1 MTEHIQGGDDP
12 QPGLVAGR
20 YQVVRPIGRG
30 GMGTVWLAT
39 DERLGRSVA
48 LKRIGTGAAAGDPG
62 QARAMREARHAA
74 SLNHPNVVAVFDVV
88 EHEGASWLV
97 MEHIDGPTLSEAVRK
112 RGAMSPRG
120 AADLGVQLAAA
131 LSAAHSVGLVHR
143 DIKPANVL
151 IGDRRAKLADFG
163 TARAGGDDQLTTT
176 GLITGTPTYMAPEVA
191 DGHEPSEAADLWA
204 LGATL
209 YFAVEGR
216 DAYAS
221 QGNALATLRHIA
233 TQEPDPPQAAGALGP
248 VIARL
253 MARNPERRGT
263 AASARDDLQRI
274 VSGGEVDATS
284 AVPTAHRASQSRTP
298 SPPAVAGQSRP
309 AASGGGRPV
318 VAGVLLALLLLAALS
333 LAYALL
339 RGEGAPDQSATS
351 GTSTPSSSTRPSS
364 STSSSSTS
372 STSTSSTTTS
382 SSTTPSTSTST
393 PPSSSTSTTPS
404 SSSRTSDPPDE
415 VAFPQ
420 DEVSAF
426 LTAHFAQVTAD
437 PKQSWKNLTP
447 KFQQENAG
455 GKKAYEEFWG
465 GIESVSVSEI
475 SVDEETGVV
484 DLTMT
489 YTPTGR
495 ETSVEPKTL
504 TLVRQGQDLRIDD
517 EGSR

>member
-1 MTEHIQGGDDP
+1 MTEHTQGRDDP

-48 LKRIGTGAAAGDPG
+48 LKRIVTGAAAGDPG

-191 DGHEPSEAADLWA
+191 DGHEPGEAADLWA

-253 MARNPERRGT
+253 MARDPQRRGT
-263 AASARDDLQRI
+263 AATARDDLQRI
-274 VSGGEVDATS
+274 VAGGDAEATS
-284 AVPTAHRASQSRTP
+284 VLPTAAPAPPGRTP
-298 SPPAVAGQSRP
+298 SSSTEGQPR
-309 AASGGGRPV
+309 SGGSGGRSV
-318 VAGVLLALLLLAALS
+318 LAGVVLAALLLAALA

-339 RGEGAPDQSATS
+339 RGVGASDQSATSGTSTSGTSTS

-382 SSTTPSTSTST
+382 SSTTPSTST
-393 PPSSSTSTTPS
+393 TPS
-404 SSSRTSDPPDE
+404 SSSSTSDPPDE

-420 DEVSAF
+420 DEVAAF

-437 PKQSWKNLTP
+437 PKRSWKNLTP
-447 KFQQENAG
+447 TFQQENAG

-465 GIESVSVSEI
+465 GIESVSVSDI

-495 ETSVEPKTL
+495 EASVEPKTL

>member
-48 LKRIGTGAAAGDPG
+48 LKRIATGDGTGAPG
-62 QARAMREARHAA
+62 EARAMREARHAA
-74 SLNHPNVVAVFDVV
+74 SLSHPNVVAVFDVV

-364 STSSSSTS
+364 STSS
-372 STSTSSTTTS
+372 TSTSSTTTS
-382 SSTTPSTSTST
+382 SSTT
-393 PPSSSTSTTPS
+393 PSSSTSTTPS

>member
-1 MTEHIQGGDDP
+1 MTEHTQGGDDP

-48 LKRIGTGAAAGDPG
+48 LKRIVTGAAAGDPG

-191 DGHEPSEAADLWA
+191 DGHEPGEAADLWA

-253 MARNPERRGT
+253 MARDPERRGT
-263 AASARDDLQRI
+263 AATARDDLQRI
-274 VSGGEVDATS
+274 VAGGDAEATS
-284 AVPTAHRASQSRTP
+284 VLPTAAPAPPGRTP
-298 SPPAVAGQSRP
+298 SSSTVAGKPR
-309 AASGGGRPV
+309 SGGPGGRSV
-318 VAGVLLALLLLAALS
+318 LAGVVLALLLLAALA

-351 GTSTPSSSTRPSS
+351 GTSTPTSSTRPSS
-364 STSSSSTS
+364 
-372 STSTSSTTTS
+372 STSSTTTS

-393 PPSSSTSTTPS
+393 TPSSTSTTPS
-404 SSSRTSDPPDE
+404 SSSSTSDPPDE

-437 PKQSWKNLTP
+437 PKRSWKNLTP

-465 GIESVSVSEI
+465 GIESVSVSDI

-495 ETSVEPKTL
+495 EASVEPKTL